1 MQAHQKDTETDLEQ
15 TITVMAS
22 STLSDVEVEL
32 MIEENEE
39 YTQQVKGM
47 EAIESERS
55 KAVSAIESIERMLPI
70 VKPTL
75 ESSEFGR
82 DALSKAT
89 GILER
94 SKALSSS
101 KDLSALRTVNDSL
114 SRTLNMFNSVAS
126 RLSAG

>member
-1 MQAHQKDTETDLEQ
+1 
-15 TITVMAS
+15 
-22 STLSDVEVEL
+22 
-32 MIEENEE
+32 MIEENVA
-39 YTQQVKGM
+39 YTEQVKGL
-47 EAIESERS
+47 EAVESERS
-55 KAVSAIESIERMLPI
+55 KAISAIESIEKMLPL

-82 DALSKAT
+82 DALQKAT

-94 SKALSSS
+94 SKALTAS

-126 RLSAG
+126 RLRQAESEHSP